1 MHAYFNDEIVD
12 LREKCIQLQDRSYTF
27 GDGLYEVIR
36 IIDGIPIFIDE
47 HLKRLKS
54 SADYFK
60 IKIDELEEIKK
71 KMSNLLKINKFYE
84 GELYIQLSRGTDY
97 FREHGIK
104 DNESNLCILTIPLR
118 DINYENWI
126 TGAEVVSYPD
136 LRHGYCS
143 HKTVNLFA
151 NVQAKSYAYERNAY
165 EAIMYR
171 TDSFGRYITEG
182 GSSNYF
188 FVKNDTI
195 FTPELDNIL
204 PGITREK
211 AINLIQEMGEKVV
224 QKRFYYKEINECNEV
239 FLVSTVSK
247 IMPVKKID
255 EYNFDVGLKTKVL
268 KNKFNEL
275 IETYKKNRE

>member
-1 MHAYFNDEIVD
+1 M
-12 LREKCIQLQDRSYTF
+12 RE
-27 GDGLYEVIR
+27 
-36 IIDGIPIFIDE
+36 
-47 HLKRLKS
+47 
-54 SADYFK
+54 
-60 IKIDELEEIKK
+60 
-71 KMSNLLKINKFYE
+71 INK
-84 GELYIQLSRGTDY
+84 
-97 FREHGIK
+97 
-104 DNESNLCILTIPLR
+104 
-118 DINYENWI
+118 ENWI
-126 TGAEVVSYPD
+126 TGAEVVSFKD

-188 FVKNDTI
+188 FVKNDKV

-211 AINLIQEMGEKVV
+211 AINLLREMGEKVV
-224 QKRFYYKEINECNEV
+224 QKRFYYREIDECDEV

-247 IMPVKKID
+247 IMPVKKVD
-255 EYNFDVGLKTKVL
+255 EFNFEVGEKTLKL
-268 KNKFNEL
+268 KNRFNDL

>member
-1 MHAYFNDEIVD
+1 MYAYFNDEIVD
-12 LREKCIQLQDRSYTF
+12 LREKCIQLQDRSCTF

-47 HLKRLKS
+47 HLKRLKN
-54 SADYFK
+54 SANYFR
-60 IKIDELEEIKK
+60 ITIDELDEIKK
-71 KMSNLLKINKFYE
+71 KIGNLLKINNFFQ
-84 GELYIQLSRGTDY
+84 GELYIQLSRGTDCL
-97 FREHGIK
+97 REHGIK
-104 DNESNLCILTIPLR
+104 DIKSNLSILTIPLR
-118 DINYENWI
+118 EIDNKNWS
-126 TGAEVVSYPD
+126 TGAEVVSFPD

-151 NVQAKSYAYERNAY
+151 NVQAKSYAYEKKAY

-171 TDSFGRYITEG
+171 SDSFGRYITEG

-188 FVKNDTI
+188 FVKDDMF

-211 AINLIQEMGEKVV
+211 AINILQKMDKKIV
-224 QKRFYYKEINECNEV
+224 QKRFYYSEISECKEV

-255 EYNFDVGLKTKVL
+255 DFVFKVGEKTLKL
-268 KNKFNEL
+268 MNKFEEL
-275 IETYKKNRE
+275 IENYKKNRE

>member
-1 MHAYFNDEIVD
+1 MYAYFNDEIVELGD
-12 LREKCIQLQDRSYTF
+12 KCINLQDRSYTF

-47 HLKRLKS
+47 HLKRLKG

-60 IKIDELEEIKK
+60 IKIDELEEIGKK
-71 KMSNLLKINKFYE
+71 ISNLLKINKFFQ
-84 GELYIQLSRGTDY
+84 GEIYIHLSRGTDNL
-97 FREHGIK
+97 REHGIK
-104 DNESNLCILTIPLR
+104 NIESNLSILTIPLR
-118 DINYENWI
+118 EINEENWT
-126 TGAEVVSYPD
+126 TGAEVVSFND

-188 FVKNDTI
+188 FIKDDTVY
-195 FTPELDNIL
+195 TPELDNIL

-211 AINLIQEMGEKVV
+211 AINLLREMGEKVV
-224 QKRFYYKEINECNEV
+224 QKRFYYREINECDEV

-247 IMPVKKID
+247 IMPVKKVD

-275 IETYKKNRE
+275 IETYKKSRE